1 MVTHIIINTDGI
13 TISVCSEEFKVSL
26 DQLDKFTFRDLGRFV
41 SKRWKE
47 HEERELERKY
57 KIVEELLDF
66 GESK

>member
-1 MVTHIIINTDGI
+1 MVTHISIGTEGV
-13 TISVCSEEFKVSL
+13 TISVCGEEFKVPL

-57 KIVEELLDF
+57 AINKELLDF
-66 GESK
+66 GRSE